1 MDVSFD
7 PGKDERNRLER
18 GLSFERAK
26 EFDFDTALHWLD
38 ARRAYG
44 EVRRIAI
51 GYLDQRLHV
60 LCFVGLPGGIRV
72 ISFRKAN
79 EREIEKYRKAQAID

>member
-7 PGKDERNRLER
+7 PDKDERNRRER
-18 GLSFERAK
+18 GLAFERAA
-26 EFDFDTALHWLD
+26 EFDFDTALQWLD
-38 ARRAYG
+38 VRRSYA
-44 EVRRIAI
+44 EVRRVAI

-60 LCFVGLPGGIRV
+60 LCFVDLPAGIRV

-79 EREIEKYRKAQAID
+79 EREIEKYRKAKAID